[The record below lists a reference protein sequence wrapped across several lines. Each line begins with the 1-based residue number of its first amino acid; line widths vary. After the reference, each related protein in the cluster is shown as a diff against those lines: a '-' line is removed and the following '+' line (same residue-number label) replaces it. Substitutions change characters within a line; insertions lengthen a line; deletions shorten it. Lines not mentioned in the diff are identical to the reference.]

1 MTEHEFPENEQDDD
15 QPTLSRDEVFDEPPT
30 VPAHEDVLP
39 DDLDIDEA
47 LQSVSALS
55 DAIAEQETIERRA
68 SEASAARADLA
79 TLKATQAAEPPD
91 EPVTDPAFDEPVAMP
106 MPPLIELYR
115 GQTASVVPALLLI
128 IVGAGLTFVFSTAEA
143 DIVMVSPLLVAGVLA
158 GVVILSLFAQ
168 WLGTG
173 RWSRGSFFV
182 AVFVTLMGAALYYD
196 IMNQAGMRYGSPLTL
211 AAFGAALTLTGILS
225 RPVERRLF
233 MPGLLLIFGGIV
245 ALALTQGA
253 IAPDL
258 ATQLTHWSPLVIAIL
273 AVIWLLPLIVR
284 RRD

>member
-1 MTEHEFPENEQDDD
+1 
-15 QPTLSRDEVFDEPPT
+15 
-30 VPAHEDVLP
+30 
-39 DDLDIDEA
+39 
-47 LQSVSALS
+47 
-55 DAIAEQETIERRA
+55 
-68 SEASAARADLA
+68 
-79 TLKATQAAEPPD
+79 
-91 EPVTDPAFDEPVAMP
+91 
-106 MPPLIELYR
+106 
-115 GQTASVVPALLLI
+115 
-128 IVGAGLTFVFSTAEA
+128 
-143 DIVMVSPLLVAGVLA
+143 
-158 GVVILSLFAQ
+158 
-168 WLGTG
+168 
-173 RWSRGSFFV
+173 
-182 AVFVTLMGAALYYD
+182 
-196 IMNQAGMRYGSPLTL
+196 MRYGSPLTL